1 MMMPPIPLL
10 QEPSS
15 PKVERY
21 GAAAIAFHW
30 LAAALIAFLGV
41 LGVLL
46 GSFPKQNQPFW
57 VNLHGTVG
65 LLYVAVVLV
74 RIGWRLSHQPPELP
88 PDIGEFSRRTST
100 PVHLLLYALMLVV
113 PAVGMVAYV
122 WHGRA
127 FDYGLF
133 RMDFAIP
140 LTPNLF
146 KPAETMHGWLA
157 YGLLGVAGLHALA
170 ALWHHFFRRDHI
182 LTRMLTRRD
191 HI

>member
-1 MMMPPIPLL
+1 
-10 QEPSS
+10 
-15 PKVERY
+15 
-21 GAAAIAFHW
+21 
-30 LAAALIAFLGV
+30 
-41 LGVLL
+41 VLL

-57 VNLHGTVG
+57 VNVHGTVG

-74 RIGWRLSHQPPELP
+74 RIGWRLSQQPPELP

-113 PAVGMVAYV
+113 PAMGMVAYV

-127 FDYGLF
+127 LDYGLF

-140 LTPNLF
+140 LTPNIF

-157 YGLLGVAGLHALA
+157 YGLLEILNSVSALHLMTQFH
-170 ALWHHFFRRDHI
+170 LFG
-182 LTRMLTRRD
+182 TRQAPREPRCVSLYRSSPPKR
-191 HI
+191 